1 MKNRRKKQL
10 LHRILFTVVMLG
22 AVVAGIVIF
31 MKNDKN
37 NTVTKVEETQKSTE
51 VFDKGRLKL
60 IGSMEYEGPNFEDG
74 SMEIGT
80 YTLLKIKNISE
91 DFLRNAVIEVNVNSS
106 DKMSLTIDALPAGET
121 IFVLGQGY
129 GAYSEKDIYKVTS
142 CESSYEKSVVAEKE
156 GLEVSYEAGK
166 IQIKNQTTE
175 EIAGIIFRYK
185 GEVENVLFGGNTFE
199 FTVDSIPAGETFE
212 TDCQSLLADN
222 VQIVEIR
229 E

>member
-10 LHRILFTVVMLG
+10 LQRTLFAVILF
-22 AVVAGIVIF
+22 GIIVGVVIF
-31 MKNDKN
+31 SKNAKN
-37 NTVTKVEETQKSTE
+37 NDATKSKEAQKSTE

-60 IGSMEYEGPNFEDG
+60 IGSMEYEGPNFENG

-80 YTLLKIKNISE
+80 YTLLKIQNISE
-91 DFLRNAVIEVNVNSS
+91 DFLRNADIEVKVNAS

-121 IFVLGQGY
+121 VFVLGQGY
-129 GAYSEKDIYKVTS
+129 SAYSEKDIYKVTS
-142 CESSYEKSVVAEKE
+142 CESSYEKSIVAEKE

-175 EIAGIIFRYK
+175 EITGILFRYK
-185 GEVENVLFGGNTFE
+185 GKVENVLFGGNTYE
-199 FTVDSIPAGETFE
+199 FTIDSLPAGETFE

-222 VQIVEIR
+222 IQIVEIK